1 MNGPLHRTHQP
12 SAPARRLG
20 SSVAA
25 VVLAGLVLTGCTPAA
40 DGSESLTTIRF
51 GLPTQMG
58 ANNSP
63 MAVAQRLGYFAEE
76 GLQVEIV
83 HTKDATSIVQ
93 GIDSGSLEIGSTP
106 PEPILQ
112 AKAQG
117 NGDDLVL
124 MYNYIRQQTGSIA
137 VLADGPI
144 TSLSDFEGATIGQ
157 ASLGT
162 SNMLLSNGILHTEG
176 LEADTDF
183 SNLAVGT
190 GAAARQA
197 LENGQVDALS
207 LWDTEYAAM
216 EATGVELRYF
226 TTPEVESLFSTS
238 YFTTRDYLDEHA
250 EEAAG
255 FGRAMAKATLF
266 TSENPEAALTI
277 MYEDYPETRIAGTD
291 EADQLASDVVA
302 LERRI
307 ELLLAGDPVGTAS
320 FGAYAPE
327 AARAWVDFALEA
339 GIIDAPIDPD
349 DLYTD
354 ELVERINEFDT
365 AAVIDAATE
374 WKDGE

>member
-1 MNGPLHRTHQP
+1 MTGPLHRTHQL

-25 VVLAGLVLTGCTPAA
+25 VVLAGLILTGCSPASE
-40 DGSESLTTIRF
+40 DGEALTAIRF

-63 MAVAQRLGYFAEE
+63 MAVAQRLGYFADE
-76 GLQVEIV
+76 GLSVEII

-112 AKAQG
+112 AKSQG

-144 TSLSDFEGATIGQ
+144 STIADFEGATIGQ

-197 LENGQVDALS
+197 LESGQVDALS

-238 YFTTRDYLDEHA
+238 YFTTREFLDERSD
-250 EEAAG
+250 EAAG

-277 MYEDYPETRIAGTD
+277 MYEDFPETRIAGTD
-291 EADQLASDVVA
+291 QADQLATDVVA

-307 ELLLAGDPVGTAS
+307 ELLLAGDPVGTKS

-327 AARAWVDFALEA
+327 AATAWADFALDA
-339 GIIDAPIDPD
+339 GIIDSPVDPASLYSD
-349 DLYTD
+349 D
-354 ELVERINEFDT
+354 LVERINDFDA
-365 AAVIDAATE
+365 AAVIDAAAD

>member
-1 MNGPLHRTHQP
+1 MTGPLHRTHQP

-25 VVLAGLVLTGCTPAA
+25 VVLAGLVLTGCSPAGD
-40 DGSESLTTIRF
+40 DGEALTTIRF

-63 MAVAQRLGYFAEE
+63 MAVAQRLGYFADE
-76 GLQVEIV
+76 GLAVEIV

-112 AKAQG
+112 AKSQG

-144 TSLSDFEGATIGQ
+144 TTIADFEGATIGQ

-176 LEADTDF
+176 LEADADF

-197 LENGQVDALS
+197 LETGQVDALS

-238 YFTTRDYLDEHA
+238 YFTTREFLDERS
-250 EEAAG
+250 EQAAG

-277 MYEDYPETRIAGTD
+277 MYEDFPETRIAGTD
-291 EADQLASDVVA
+291 EADQLATDVVA

-307 ELLLAGDPVGTAS
+307 ELLLAGDPVGTKS

-327 AARAWVDFALEA
+327 AATAWVDFALEA
-339 GIIDAPIDPD
+339 DIIDSPVDPASLYSD
-349 DLYTD
+349 D
-354 ELVERINEFDT
+354 LVERINEFDA
-365 AAVIDAATE
+365 AAVIDAAADWE
-374 WKDGE
+374 DGE

>member
-12 SAPARRLG
+12 STPTRRLG
-20 SSVAA
+20 GSVAA
-25 VVLAGLVLTGCTPAA
+25 VVLAGLVLSGCAPATGGGET
-40 DGSESLTTIRF
+40 LTTIRF

-63 MAVAQRLGYFAEE
+63 MAVAQRLGYFADE
-76 GLQVEIV
+76 GLSVEIV

-112 AKAQG
+112 AKSQG

-144 TSLSDFEGATIGQ
+144 ESIDDFAGATIGQ

-197 LENGQVDALS
+197 LESGQVDALS

-238 YFTTRDYLDEHA
+238 YFATRDFLEEHA
-250 EEAAG
+250 DEAAG

-291 EADQLASDVVA
+291 EADQLSTDIVA

-307 ELLLAGDPVGTAS
+307 QLLLAGDPVETKS

-327 AARAWVDFALEA
+327 AAQAWVDFALEA
-339 GIIDAPIDPD
+339 GIIDAPVDPES
-349 DLYTD
+349 LYTD
-354 ELVERINEFDT
+354 ELVDRINDFDS
-365 AAVIDAATE
+365 ADVIDAATDWTDSE
-374 WKDGE
+374 